1 MCTFSVMTTPSI
13 TGQPLRVLGY
23 VRVSTDKQDI
33 GPEVQIATLEAE
45 ATRNGWSL
53 EIRRE
58 DAASAKSLEGR
69 PVLAEV
75 LADLKARRADAL
87 AVSKL
92 DRLSRDVADFAGIM
106 KLGARQ
112 GWAVVAL
119 DLNVDTTTPTGAAM
133 AQVTMTFAELERRRI
148 GERTRDGM
156 AKIKEQTGKHMGRRA
171 KLPLETALYVHKLKL
186 SGLSLRMIADRLTAE
201 LVPTATGG
209 RWHASSVKAVLESVT
224 LNNALAASRE

>member
-1 MCTFSVMTTPSI
+1 MCTLWGMTTP
-13 TGQPLRVLGY
+13 TTAPGQPLRVLGY

-33 GPEVQIATLEAE
+33 GPEVQIAALEAE
-45 ATRNGWSL
+45 AARHGWAL

-133 AQVTMTFAELERRRI
+133 AQVTMTFAELERKRI

-156 AKIKEQTGKHMGRRA
+156 AKIRANTGKHMGRA
-171 KLPLETALYVHKLKL
+171 AELPIETALYVHELKGQ
-186 SGLSLRMIADRLTAE
+186 GLSLRGIADRLTAE
-201 LVPTATGG
+201 EVPTATGG
-209 RWHASSVKAVLESVT
+209 QWHASTVSRVLKSVT
-224 LNNALAASRE
+224 LQRALEKQA